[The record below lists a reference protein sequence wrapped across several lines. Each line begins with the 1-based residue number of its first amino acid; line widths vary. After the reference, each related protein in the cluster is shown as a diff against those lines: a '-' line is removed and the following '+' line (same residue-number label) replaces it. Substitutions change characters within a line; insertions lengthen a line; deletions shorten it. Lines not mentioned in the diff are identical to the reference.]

1 MNIFEQASKL
11 KLRFQ
16 SNRGDLSTED
26 LWDLPLTSKQGFDLD
41 TVAKAVNST
50 LKTVTEESFVKVTNN
65 PAQAICELRL
75 EIVKHVIAVKLAAN
89 EESRLKAAKAAE
101 REKLLGALA
110 DHQDAALKALTPEQI
125 QARLKELDS

>member
-41 TVAKAVNST
+41 TVAKTVNST

-89 EESRLKAAKAAE
+89 EEARLKAAKAAE

>member
-75 EIVKHVIAVKLAAN
+75 EIIKHVIAVKLAAN
-89 EESRLKAAKAAE
+89 EEARLKAAKAAE